1 MRKSTEGQPL
11 IFVTAQEEF
20 DASMPSLNGLSKLLT
35 GAVFEPTLAKM
46 LSQKHQT
53 SNHFTIGPTTAIRRE
68 QSRLIWASCIRTT
81 DLAFLRFGPSIR
93 TIDRVIRPKISQF
106 IRTVDRVYPIL
117 SGVLY
122 RSANRLALHDW

>member
-35 GAVFEPTLAKM
+35 SAVFEPTSAKM

-93 TIDRVIRPKISQF
+93 TIDRVIQPKISRF

>member
-35 GAVFEPTLAKM
+35 GAVFEPTSAKM
-46 LSQKHQT
+46 LSQKHQM

-81 DLAFLRFGPSIR
+81 DLAFLHFSPSIR
-93 TIDRVIRPKISQF
+93 TIDRVIRPKISRF
-106 IRTVDRVYPIL
+106 IQTVDRVYPIL

-122 RSANRLALHDW
+122 RSANRLALHGW